1 MNSVWG
7 EIPASPDVQ
16 VLGDAVVL
24 RGAAALEAFRL
35 VRQGIQYQE
44 RTDHISA
51 NPRVLGVLAAL
62 KVAAERAGMSAS
74 GHADV
79 RKEPDSPSLVMQ
91 LGITAAAHELN
102 MTERHVRRL
111 ARDGVI
117 AGRKVG
123 QSWQLDRAAVLAHR
137 LERESA

>member
-1 MNSVWG
+1 MSGLRG
-7 EIPASPDVQ
+7 EIPQSPDVQ
-16 VLGDAVVL
+16 VLGDAAIF
-24 RGAAALEAFRL
+24 RGAAALEMYRL
-35 VRQGIQYQE
+35 AVMGVRYQQ
-44 RTDHISA
+44 RTDQIEA
-51 NPRVLGVLAAL
+51 NPRVRASLAAL
-62 KVAAERAGMSAS
+62 KRAAEQAGMSAS

-91 LGITAAAHELN
+91 LGITAAAHELD

-111 ARDGVI
+111 AQDGVI

-123 QSWQLDRAAVLAHR
+123 RSWQLDRAAVLAHR